1 MTNEQQTNAEPAIE
15 PIDADW
21 RHWLTALFPDHFT
34 RAFAAHHDHFWDWLW
49 NIQLGQPP
57 EPGAFIAIWPRGA
70 GKSTNAEA
78 ACACFAA
85 RLTRRYGLYVS
96 GTQAQADKHVQSVA
110 AMLGADGIDTYYPD
124 AARRKVN
131 KYGHSQGWRR
141 NRLHTESGF
150 VLDALGLDVAS
161 RGLKTGDQRPD
172 FLIIDDVDSKHDT
185 ASEVRRK
192 SEVLTHTII
201 PAGSG
206 DLAILGIQ
214 NLIHRNSVFAQLAD
228 TRAEFLLNRAI
239 SGPFPALRN
248 FAYEQRGSRYYIT
261 SGDPTWEGQSVDDC
275 ERELNRIGPAAF
287 EAECQQHVKAPALG
301 AVFPQYNEV
310 YHVITWTEFVTL
322 YSDIARDR
330 YGRPRIP
337 PTWHL
342 GRAQD
347 WGTTIQH
354 PCATV
359 WLAKPTKGHHLWDSV
374 FVYREMLFPEYPD
387 PMTMEVSPLK
397 VGQAIVDVE
406 RDWMEA
412 SRMVLS
418 LMSHEATA
426 ALNTYNN
433 DMPRGYKLQFSK
445 WKPDRLAGIAQLQN
459 YLQIIDPTRSH
470 PFRPHLLGRPRLY
483 LIVDDAQGQLIRDY
497 DWQPAWE
504 RPRDRTHPAC
514 SSSADTPPAPGST
527 GWTIRQPVDA
537 RGLVRLRAELQAYH
551 YPQTGD
557 GVEKD
562 RPVKIFDDVIDPLR
576 ALADHFFPRAAQM
589 TESEA
594 ILQALPEHLH
604 PENIRKAPPEQQM
617 NLWLAHQTGT
627 IQIRHDM
634 QRPVVMGYREGQKAR
649 RRAAVD
655 PEYAA
660 THRIPER
667 PEPTIV
673 DYRTAL
679 KNKYRDKPCRIGPDG
694 RPITPEQEFRDAFM
708 EGFNKRY

>member
-1 MTNEQQTNAEPAIE
+1 M
-15 PIDADW
+15 
-21 RHWLTALFPDHFT
+21 FPRHFT
-34 RAFAAHHDHFWDWLW
+34 SEYAPHHHELWQWLW
-49 NIQLGQPP
+49 NIQLGEAP

-96 GTQAQADKHVQSVA
+96 GTQSQADKHVQTVA
-110 AMLGADGIDTYYPD
+110 AMLGADAVESHYPD
-124 AARRKVN
+124 AARRMVN
-131 KYGHSQGWRR
+131 KYGHSLGWRR

-192 SEVLTHTII
+192 IEVLTHTII
-201 PAGSG
+201 PAGSR

-239 SGPFPALRN
+239 SGPFPALNN
-248 FAYEQRGSRYYIT
+248 FAYEQQGSRYVIT
-261 SGDPTWEGQSVDDC
+261 SGDPTWEGQSVADC

-287 EAECQQHVKAPALG
+287 EAECQQHTKGSIIG
-301 AVFPQYNEV
+301 AVFPQYDEIYNI
-310 YHVITWTEFVTL
+310 ITWTEFATL
-322 YSDIARDR
+322 YGDIARDT

-337 PTWHL
+337 SGWHL

-359 WLAKPTKGHHLWDSV
+359 WLAKPSHGHQLTDSV
-374 FVYREMLFPEYPD
+374 FVYREMLFPEYPK
-387 PMTMEVSPLK
+387 PITLEVSPLK

-433 DMPRGYKLQFSK
+433 DMPRGYKLRFSK

-459 YLQIIDPTRSH
+459 YLQIIDTTRSH
-470 PFRPHLLGRPRLY
+470 PFRPQLLGRPRLY
-483 LIVDDAQGQLIRDY
+483 LIVDDAQGELI
-497 DWQPAWE
+497 P
-504 RPRDRTHPAC
+504 
-514 SSSADTPPAPGST
+514 DTDGALAVPGAVATGPLGSVPGAVATGSFGSVPGAEAT
-527 GWTIRQPVDA
+527 GWTVREPIDA
-537 RGLVRLRAELQAYH
+537 RGLARLRAEIRAYH
-551 YPQTGD
+551 YPHPGE

-576 ALADHFFPRAAQM
+576 ALADHFFPHPAQM
-589 TESEA
+589 TEREA
-594 ILQALPEHLH
+594 ILHALPEHLH
-604 PENIRKAPPEQQM
+604 PDNIRKAPPEQQM
-617 NLWLAHQTGT
+617 GLWLANQTGT
-627 IQIRHDM
+627 IQIQHDRR
-634 QRPVVMGYREGQKAR
+634 RPVVMGWREEQKAR
-649 RRAAVD
+649 RRAACD
-655 PEYAA
+655 PHYAA
-660 THRIPER
+660 THPLPER
-667 PEPTIV
+667 REPTIV
-673 DYRTAL
+673 DYRTAI
-679 KNKYRDKPCRIGPDG
+679 KNKYRDKRYPIGPDG

>member
-1 MTNEQQTNAEPAIE
+1 MTNKSIANLELTH
-15 PIDADW
+15 ADW
-21 RHWLTALFPDHFT
+21 RHWLTALLPSHFT
-34 RAFAAHHDHFWDWLW
+34 RGFAAHHDDLWDWLW
-49 NIQLGQPP
+49 NIQLGQTPQ
-57 EPGAFIAIWPRGA
+57 PGAFIAIWPRGA

-96 GTQAQADKHVQSVA
+96 GTQAQADKHVQTVA
-110 AMLGADGIDTYYPD
+110 DMLGAEAVETHYPD

-131 KYGHSQGWRR
+131 KYGHSLGWRR
-141 NRLHTESGF
+141 NRLHTHGGF
-150 VLDALGLDVAS
+150 VLDALGLDVTS
-161 RGLKTGDQRPD
+161 RGLKSGNQRPD

-192 SEVLTHTII
+192 IEVLTHTII
-201 PAGSG
+201 PAGSR

-239 SGPFPALRN
+239 SGPFPALNN
-248 FAYEQRGSRYYIT
+248 FAYEQQDSRYVIT
-261 SGDPTWEGQSVDDC
+261 SGEPTWEGQSVADC

-287 EAECQQHVKAPALG
+287 EAECQQHTKGSTIG

-310 YHVITWTEFVTL
+310 YHVITWSEFATF
-322 YSDIARDR
+322 YSDMARDR

-337 PTWHL
+337 PAWHL

-347 WGTTIQH
+347 WGTTVQH

-359 WLAKPTKGHHLWDSV
+359 WLAKPTKGHQLWDSV
-374 FVYREMLFPEYPD
+374 FVYREMLFPEYPN

-406 RDWMEA
+406 RDWMES

-433 DMPRGYKLQFSK
+433 DMPPGYKLRFSK

-483 LIVDDAQGQLIRDY
+483 LIVDDAQGALIRD
-497 DWQPAWE
+497 DAWQPRLGAHARLAAASRVLFLQRHAASAGRHRLDRTPAHRCAWSGSSSRRAPGLSLPPVGR
-504 RPRDRTHPAC
+504 RPREGTPGQDLRRHDR
-514 SSSADTPPAPGST
+514 PAPGA
-527 GWTIRQPVDA
+527 G
-537 RGLVRLRAELQAYH
+537 
-551 YPQTGD
+551 
-557 GVEKD
+557 
-562 RPVKIFDDVIDPLR
+562 RPL
-576 ALADHFFPRAAQM
+576 
-589 TESEA
+589 
-594 ILQALPEHLH
+594 LP
-604 PENIRKAPPEQQM
+604 AP
-617 NLWLAHQTGT
+617 
-627 IQIRHDM
+627 
-634 QRPVVMGYREGQKAR
+634 
-649 RRAAVD
+649 
-655 PEYAA
+655 
-660 THRIPER
+660 
-667 PEPTIV
+667 
-673 DYRTAL
+673 
-679 KNKYRDKPCRIGPDG
+679 GPDDRKRSHPPG
-694 RPITPEQEFRDAFM
+694 TAGTPPPGEHS
-708 EGFNKRY
+708 